1 MFLSSSE
8 IDNLKKESI
17 IQLSRK
23 RRISMK
29 EITRSICEQL
39 KTVNHDGNQVTKT
52 FEVNKLYGM
61 FFSDHSFQFAV
72 DTLLPKSTYERMLY
86 SAFGDVP
93 LLPYTSVTLSWD
105 DAWRDEV
112 FMPVGEDAA
121 IVVRGSKMIP
131 SHLITG
137 GQISFED
144 LVKAY
149 YAVVEV
155 VASDPSFLDDEFKC
169 WQKYSKRNPL
179 ITTINLA
186 LKDSY
191 GVCPIPPKKPF
202 SRFRLCQEKNAG
214 KLVSVENLYGLFA
227 DNRSF
232 TFAIEKHRYDERY
245 QLLSPFTDE
254 PVMREH
260 RGTVRGYH
268 GLIENN
274 ILSRKIA
281 IEAPKLIPP
290 QLLSTTTIDR
300 ETLLEIQGKI
310 KDLVDQY
317 PELLNPYFPVYKR
330 PDDNVDIL
338 TTIGKWLSSSRK
350 ESPSEKQYHK

>member
-1 MFLSSSE
+1 
-8 IDNLKKESI
+8 
-17 IQLSRK
+17 
-23 RRISMK
+23 MK
-29 EITRSICEQL
+29 EITRFIGDQL
-39 KTVNHDGNQVTKT
+39 KTVSHDGSQITKT

-72 DTLLPKSTYERMLY
+72 DTLLPNSTYERILC
-86 SAFGDVP
+86 SAFGEVP

-121 IVVRGSKMIP
+121 IVIRGSKIIP

-144 LVKAY
+144 LVKSY

-155 VASDPSFLDDEFKC
+155 IASNSSFLDDEFKC
-169 WQKYSKRNPL
+169 WQKYSKQNPL
-179 ITTINLA
+179 ISTINLA

-191 GVCPIPPKKPF
+191 GVCPIPPKKVF
-202 SRFRLCQEKNAG
+202 SRF
-214 KLVSVENLYGLFA
+214 KLFPTKKEENLVDVENLYGLFA
-227 DNRSF
+227 DNSTF

-254 PVMREH
+254 PVMREY

-274 ILSRKIA
+274 ILSRKMA
-281 IEAPKLIPP
+281 VEAPKLIPP
-290 QLLSTTTIDR
+290 QLLSTASIDR
-300 ETLLEIQGKI
+300 TTLLEIQGRI

-317 PELLNPYFPVYKR
+317 PELLSPYFPVYKR
-330 PDDNVDIL
+330 PDESVDIIAV
-338 TTIGKWLSSSRK
+338 IGNCLASSRK
-350 ESPSEKQYHK
+350 ESPDEKQYRK